1 MYKINVMER
10 YNNQLRKF
18 TKSNQ
23 VFPNDKS
30 LGKIPYIVIIH
41 MTKKWRNEIKG

>member
-1 MYKINVMER
+1 MSKTNVMES
-10 YNNQLRKF
+10 YNNQLRKA

-30 LGKIPYIVIIH
+30 LRKTPYIVIIQ
-41 MTKKWRNEIKG
+41 WRHEIKG